1 MSIGAASILL
11 GFTFFGLGTQTVTAD
26 TVIPDQQLNKASNTE
41 KKNVSNESFTDNKS
55 EAVAAEPKKQKK
67 ISNLIYQLIQ
77 A

>member
-1 MSIGAASILL
+1 M
-11 GFTFFGLGTQTVTAD
+11 AD

-67 ISNLIYQLIQ
+67 VSNLIYQLIQ
-77 A
+77 T